1 MRYHLIIILLASLT
15 IAANAQYE
23 KLEAFVGPYKG
34 RNVFYINGKPTPPL
48 MYSST
53 EQGRKTWADP
63 TRQCIVDFTS
73 QGYDIFQTD
82 MWFKYSLSPD
92 ETFDMVG
99 IQRQLAGIL
108 EVNPEAMILVR
119 INVSAPRWW
128 CEKYPK
134 ELCRVTND
142 TVKKPAFM
150 GNSRESLASE
160 RYREF
165 AKRNLK
171 KFLEETEQLP
181 EANRIMGFHIGGAV
195 YGEWHYYGIY
205 DEPDASEPMKK
216 RFSDWAVDKYG
227 NLESINNAW
236 KTGFMS
242 LEELVVPSFD
252 RRYEITDGDFRNPE
266 KDMYVIDYYRCQQ
279 TTVST
284 LVEELAK
291 ITKRIWSRPVI
302 TGIFY
307 GYFFGNWTVGSQAS
321 QADIERMFRSPY
333 LDYFSGPYGSRNMYG
348 SGCFRTLA
356 ESVALN
362 GKVWIS
368 EHDGATHVGGSGSG
382 NIKFPDL
389 PLDEAQSIA
398 RMRRNHMYTFT
409 ENAGQWWY
417 DFGPRSQGG
426 GWWSTPRMLTEAKD
440 LLELSQAMMEK
451 PFKKHADVLVVYD
464 MNSFNY
470 VRPAKVDQLTF
481 KITQDMTD
489 ALLAAGISLD
499 RIFLMDLELADLSKY
514 KLVIFANTFVLDGE
528 ERSFIKEHVL
538 TDGRSVVFISGAGY
552 SDGVKNDPALI
563 TDLTGMKIRKAEL
576 DSQRL
581 DVHMAGKR
589 FSLEAYGV
597 SSIFKVEDPG
607 AESLGVYVNG
617 ETGAAR
623 KLVSGCNVYY
633 FGIPLGREHPVF
645 DVILTETGIRTFAD
659 HTLKDDYVSVGGGII
674 GIYTVQGGEKTI
686 KPLMA
691 DQFNIRMEP
700 FSSHYFDIRTGAL
713 LTKTE

>member
-1 MRYHLIIILLASLT
+1 MLA
-15 IAANAQYE
+15 
-23 KLEAFVGPYKG
+23 
-34 RNVFYINGKPTPPL
+34 
-48 MYSST
+48 
-53 EQGRKTWADP
+53 
-63 TRQCIVDFTS
+63 
-73 QGYDIFQTD
+73 
-82 MWFKYSLSPD
+82 
-92 ETFDMVG
+92 
-99 IQRQLAGIL
+99 
-108 EVNPEAMILVR
+108 
-119 INVSAPRWW
+119 
-128 CEKYPK
+128 
-134 ELCRVTND
+134 
-142 TVKKPAFM
+142 
-150 GNSRESLASE
+150 
-160 RYREF
+160 
-165 AKRNLK
+165 
-171 KFLEETEQLP
+171 
-181 EANRIMGFHIGGAV
+181 
-195 YGEWHYYGIY
+195 
-205 DEPDASEPMKK
+205 
-216 RFSDWAVDKYG
+216 
-227 NLESINNAW
+227 
-236 KTGFMS
+236 
-242 LEELVVPSFD
+242 
-252 RRYEITDGDFRNPE
+252 
-266 KDMYVIDYYRCQQ
+266 
-279 TTVST
+279 
-284 LVEELAK
+284 
-291 ITKRIWSRPVI
+291 
-302 TGIFY
+302 
-307 GYFFGNWTVGSQAS
+307 
-321 QADIERMFRSPY
+321 
-333 LDYFSGPYGSRNMYG
+333 
-348 SGCFRTLA
+348 
-356 ESVALN
+356 
-362 GKVWIS
+362 
-368 EHDGATHVGGSGSG
+368 
-382 NIKFPDL
+382 
-389 PLDEAQSIA
+389 
-398 RMRRNHMYTFT
+398 
-409 ENAGQWWY
+409 
-417 DFGPRSQGG
+417 
-426 GWWSTPRMLTEAKD
+426 EAKD

-623 KLVSGCNVYY
+623 KLVNGCNVYY